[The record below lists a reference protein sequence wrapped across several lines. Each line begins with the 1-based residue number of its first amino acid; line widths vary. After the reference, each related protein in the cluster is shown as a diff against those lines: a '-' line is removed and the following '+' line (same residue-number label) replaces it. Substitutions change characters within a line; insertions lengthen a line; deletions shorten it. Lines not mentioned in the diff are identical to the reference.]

1 VSEKSNAVEQVM
13 DLIENM
19 SVMELADLSKG
30 LQDKFGVSA
39 AAPVAVAAPA
49 AAGGA
54 AAPEVEQ
61 TEFTVELT
69 AIGDKKIQ
77 VIKAI
82 REITGLGLKES
93 KEVVDKAPSKV
104 KENIPKDEAEAVQKK
119 LLEVGATAEIK

>member
-1 VSEKSNAVEQVM
+1 MSEENSAVDQVVGI
-13 DLIENM
+13 IENM
-19 SVMELADLSKG
+19 SVMELADLSKT

-54 AAPEVEQ
+54 VPEVEQ

-77 VIKAI
+77 VIKTV

-93 KEVVDKAPSKV
+93 KEVVDTTPSKV
-104 KENIPKDEAEAVQKK
+104 KENIPKDEAEAIQKK
-119 LLEVGATAEIK
+119 LLEAGATAEIK